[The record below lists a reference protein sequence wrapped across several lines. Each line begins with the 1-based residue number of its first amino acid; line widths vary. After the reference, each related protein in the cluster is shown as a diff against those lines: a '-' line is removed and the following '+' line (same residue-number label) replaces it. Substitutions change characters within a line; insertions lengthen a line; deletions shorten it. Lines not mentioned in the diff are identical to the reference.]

1 MNVTLYGNADSGS
14 TGLTIGYG
22 DGNYAD
28 LSSAQIS
35 GVNTISTWAK
45 WNDLSLPSQT
55 LFDFYSTVTKPPVW
69 GASYTAIT
77 TPVVFNQ
84 EQTSSS
90 INVASISSNYT
101 GAKPRTIEFT
111 QVTNTASSNQQ
122 HLFGHRCE
130 VFSQSFIFRI
140 WTSGR
145 LQFYGPQN
153 INSQTLP
160 NFWDGVTRR
169 VAISYDGNVT
179 LTFIVDNEYESFT
192 LNQPLNTGPLVDG
205 SNFYTA
211 AIGGKPNGISWIGTL
226 GPVNWYDNYIT
237 SFDQIPTRQ
246 NQWGQLGQD
255 IDGEATLD
263 YSGYSVSLSTD
274 GTIIANGA
282 YSGQVRVHQY
292 SSAQDQW
299 SQIGQDIDG
308 VTTGNYT
315 TTVSLSSDG
324 SILAIGSHTSSS
336 TDIGRV
342 RIYQYNSG
350 QNQWIQLGQ
359 NINDEAAGTRFGIS
373 VSLSSDGNVL
383 AIGAHRS
390 ENSTGHVGI
399 YKYTSGQWNKQGQD
413 IDGEDTGDE
422 SGLSVSLSSDG
433 NIVAIGAQFNSSKG
447 HVRVY
452 EYRGTS
458 WIQIAQDIDGE
469 NNGDSFG
476 KSVSLSSDGTRLGI
490 GANRNSGGEYH
501 SGHVRVYEIKKL
513 IKGGDINIIST
524 DA

>member
-1 MNVTLYGNADSGS
+1 
-14 TGLTIGYG
+14 
-22 DGNYAD
+22 
-28 LSSAQIS
+28 
-35 GVNTISTWAK
+35 
-45 WNDLSLPSQT
+45 
-55 LFDFYSTVTKPPVW
+55 
-69 GASYTAIT
+69 
-77 TPVVFNQ
+77 
-84 EQTSSS
+84 
-90 INVASISSNYT
+90 
-101 GAKPRTIEFT
+101 
-111 QVTNTASSNQQ
+111 
-122 HLFGHRCE
+122 
-130 VFSQSFIFRI
+130 
-140 WTSGR
+140 
-145 LQFYGPQN
+145 
-153 INSQTLP
+153 
-160 NFWDGVTRR
+160 
-169 VAISYDGNVT
+169 
-179 LTFIVDNEYESFT
+179 
-192 LNQPLNTGPLVDG
+192 
-205 SNFYTA
+205 
-211 AIGGKPNGISWIGTL
+211 
-226 GPVNWYDNYIT
+226 
-237 SFDQIPTRQ
+237 
-246 NQWGQLGQD
+246 
-255 IDGEATLD
+255 
-263 YSGYSVSLSTD
+263 
-274 GTIIANGA
+274 
-282 YSGQVRVHQY
+282 
-292 SSAQDQW
+292 
-299 SQIGQDIDG
+299 
-308 VTTGNYT
+308 
-315 TTVSLSSDG
+315 
-324 SILAIGSHTSSS
+324 S

-359 NINDEAAGTRFGIS
+359 NINDEAAGTKFGIS

-513 IKGGDINIIST
+513 IKGGDINVIST
-524 DA
+524 DASNNIVSFTAKHTNYTLDLSNTSGGLTWIDNTTLDIPRNGQYTYAVSTEFTEINDGSKNTFHKFGDTSNGIYYIELSDDIDLYDLKALTIRGGEIDRWKLSSNKNYQMSLLDSSFNTIWMAPTYSDNSASLQI